1 MRTFR
6 SALARTAALE
16 APRAL
21 AAAAACLAAG
31 GCADRMYLMPT
42 PNIYLDPRWDPF
54 KEVRPELQTD
64 RVEVLYV
71 TDRAP
76 TRSEPGKWEY
86 GEDRSRS
93 AAFGTATVRFGEG
106 LTWDALLQASRSAAR
121 PREIEL
127 HMIQVQETARFDPTP
142 PSLVATAASMAE
154 APTEPASAP
163 RGTPQER
170 QFLEELSRRLAGA
183 ERKDVFLYVHGFD
196 DTFKD
201 AVLTAAEVWHFLA
214 REGVP
219 VCYTWPVGIGGLE
232 AYLYTISSTDFT
244 VFHLKQAIRL
254 IASCPDVHRI
264 HLLAHSRGTAA
275 LMDAM
280 RELYLEGWSTPG
292 GLAQLKLGTCILAAP
307 DIDFDVVV
315 ERDSTER
322 IGRAVDRV
330 AIYYS
335 EEDKALKLSRWL
347 FGGTERLGD
356 LDPRLFS
363 KDEIERLRGNE
374 RSQLIS
380 ARVTDLGDFNHT
392 YFRSSPAVSSDMIL
406 LLRYG
411 CQPGVAGGR
420 PLSTSPQG
428 LWRVVDGYP
437 GPDWTP
443 PACEP
448 DRQPYPPPPPSAA
461 AAPAAPAAPAPP
473 TQGASR

>member
-1 MRTFR
+1 MNRPLRLERPQLLTDMVVER
-6 SALARTAALE
+6 IRAAIVNGEFGLGSQMSE
-16 APRAL
+16 A
-21 AAAAACLAAG
+21 
-31 GCADRMYLMPT
+31 
-42 PNIYLDPRWDPF
+42 
-54 KEVRPELQTD
+54 Q
-64 RVEVLYV
+64 
-71 TDRAP
+71 
-76 TRSEPGKWEY
+76 
-86 GEDRSRS
+86 
-93 AAFGTATVRFGEG
+93 
-106 LTWDALLQASRSAAR
+106 
-121 PREIEL
+121 
-127 HMIQVQETARFDPTP
+127 
-142 PSLVATAASMAE
+142 
-154 APTEPASAP
+154 
-163 RGTPQER
+163 
-170 QFLEELSRRLAGA
+170 
-183 ERKDVFLYVHGFD
+183 
-196 DTFKD
+196 
-201 AVLTAAEVWHFLA
+201 
-214 REGVP
+214 
-219 VCYTWPVGIGGLE
+219 
-232 AYLYTISSTDFT
+232 
-244 VFHLKQAIRL
+244 
-254 IASCPDVHRI
+254 
-264 HLLAHSRGTAA
+264 
-275 LMDAM
+275 
-280 RELYLEGWSTPG
+280 
-292 GLAQLKLGTCILAAP
+292 LAQQLGTCILAAP

-411 CQPGVAGGR
+411 CEPGVAGGR
-420 PLSTSPQG
+420 PLSMSPQG

-461 AAPAAPAAPAPP
+461 AAPAAPAASAPP
-473 TQGASR
+473 TQGPSR